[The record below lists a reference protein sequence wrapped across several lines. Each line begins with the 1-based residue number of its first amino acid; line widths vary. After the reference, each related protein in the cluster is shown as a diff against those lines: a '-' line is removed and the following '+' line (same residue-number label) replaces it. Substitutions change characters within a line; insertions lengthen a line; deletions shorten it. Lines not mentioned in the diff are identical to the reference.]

1 MTELV
6 PRGTRYLT
14 YISTAEGW
22 LYLASAIDLFWRK
35 LVGYAMSEWMTTDL
49 VMQALQMT
57 LRNRQPAVGRLHHS
71 DRGSQYVS
79 RDYQTRLAA
88 CGIYLCLY

>member
-1 MTELV
+1 MSNKTRQVYTRAFKCEVIELAHTSGKPVTELV

-35 LVGYAMSEWMTTDL
+35 LVG
-49 VMQALQMT
+49 
-57 LRNRQPAVGRLHHS
+57 
-71 DRGSQYVS
+71 
-79 RDYQTRLAA
+79 
-88 CGIYLCLY
+88 